1 MEANAV
7 STQIQNLYSLRDARA
22 IRDVCA
28 SIHPRDLAEVLSG
41 FPPREAWDL
50 LTYLPPEGRA
60 ETFSHLGEKAQL
72 NIANSLKRQELSTL
86 FTDLPADDR
95 ADLFKALPDHTQE
108 VLIPA
113 LAKAE
118 REDILRLAA
127 YREGTAGSVM
137 TSDYVSL
144 SPEFTVRRAIEYLH
158 RVAPDKETIYYAYV
172 TDHEKKLLGFVS
184 LKDLILAAPSEEIGR
199 IMHTHVIMAK
209 ASDDQEDAARKLQKY
224 DIIALPVVNDQNQLV
239 GIITYDDAIDI
250 ITQEQTEDLEKLMA
264 IAGPHEAEGYLRTS
278 SITHFKRRCGWIVI
292 LAGFGLISGY
302 IVQSFEGLILQFTI
316 LASFMPMLADTGG
329 NTGSQSAT
337 LVIRALALKEI
348 SSRDIMKVLAKE
360 FKVALPLAAVLGI
373 LAYGRVELFTG
384 SVPAPEGFSMVAV
397 GLAVAA
403 ALALQ
408 VITATL
414 IGAFLPL
421 VACWFKYD
429 PAVIASPA
437 LTTIVDI
444 TGLLIF
450 FFTVRFI
457 LGI

>member
-1 MEANAV
+1 MEANPV
-7 STQIQNLYSLRDARA
+7 SSQIQDLYSRKDARS

-28 SIHPRDLAEVLSG
+28 SIHARDLAEILSG
-41 FPPREAWDL
+41 FPPKDAWEL
-50 LTYLPPEGRA
+50 LTYLPPEDRA
-60 ETFSHLGEKAQL
+60 DTFSHLREETQL

-95 ADLFKALPDHTQE
+95 ADLFKALPEHIQE

-127 YREGTAGSVM
+127 YREGTAGSAM
-137 TSDYVSL
+137 TSDYVAL
-144 SPEFTVRRAIEYLH
+144 SPEFTVRSAIEHLH

-172 TDHEKKLLGFVS
+172 TDHEKKLVGLVS
-184 LKDLILAAPSEEIGR
+184 LKDLILAGPSELIGQ
-199 IMHTHVIMAK
+199 IMNTHVILAQV
-209 ASDDQEDAARKLQKY
+209 SDDQEDAARKLQKY
-224 DIIALPVVNDQNQLV
+224 DLIALPVVNSQDQLV

-264 IAGPHEAEGYLRTS
+264 IAGPHEAGDYLRTS
-278 SITHFKRRCGWIVI
+278 PLEHFKRRCGWIIV
-292 LAGFGLISGY
+292 LAGFGLISGF
-302 IVQSFEGLILQFTI
+302 IVQNFEGLILQFTL
-316 LASFMPMLADTGG
+316 LASFIPMLADTGG

-348 SSRDIMKVLAKE
+348 SARDILRVLAKE
-360 FKVALPLAAVLGI
+360 FQVAVPLALVLGI
-373 LAYGRVELFTG
+373 LAFGRVWLFNGQT
-384 SVPAPEGFSMVAV
+384 VLPQGFSMITIALSVS
-397 GLAVAA
+397 A

-408 VITATL
+408 VISATI

-421 VACWFKYD
+421 IVSGFKQD

-450 FFTVRFI
+450 FYTIRLF